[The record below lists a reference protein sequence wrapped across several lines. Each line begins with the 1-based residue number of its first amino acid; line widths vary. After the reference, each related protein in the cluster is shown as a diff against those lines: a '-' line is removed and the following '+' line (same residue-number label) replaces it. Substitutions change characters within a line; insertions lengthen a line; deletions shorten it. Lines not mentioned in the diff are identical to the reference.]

1 MISWLAGC
9 RKFEEWNSEP
19 ISTEIKYFL
28 KEKSIFTA
36 DFSIFKLCF
45 RILKDVNSQP
55 PSFLAIS
62 CLIVSSNIM
71 VVKAGRNFVKRM
83 ESTNSCGRDWED
95 AMSAAAAPRART
107 RAITKR
113 DGISLGKWPD
123 WNENQ
128 VFSLINLF
136 WIFCFSEFANFGEL
150 WIIYRIPQFLDSDSS
165 HLMNDMHVSG
175 DHSQVGYHL
184 EENKINRKCVWFGWD
199 IFNPLL
205 NYLHISSFA
214 GIQNRFD
221 LVSLSQID
229 VLISQ
234 TGI

>member
-1 MISWLAGC
+1 MRRHIDRIPSGPLLAC
-9 RKFEEWNSEP
+9 WA
-19 ISTEIKYFL
+19 STP
-28 KEKSIFTA
+28 SSSGTTA
-36 DFSIFKLCF
+36 DRPLGSLSEMWWSVGWPVAGNSRNGIPNRLRLKSNIFERKSHFHRRLF
-45 RILKDVNSQP
+45 YLQISYFEILTDVNSQP

-123 WNENQ
+123 WNKNQ

-150 WIIYRIPQFLDSDSS
+150 GIIYRIPQFLDSDSS
-165 HLMNDMHVSG
+165 HLMSDMHVSG
-175 DHSQVGYHL
+175 DHS
-184 EENKINRKCVWFGWD
+184 
-199 IFNPLL
+199 
-205 NYLHISSFA
+205 
-214 GIQNRFD
+214 
-221 LVSLSQID
+221 
-229 VLISQ
+229 
-234 TGI
+234 